1 MLKIRDFILVRSLNC
16 KRYNNPE
23 RLIIGIEDGYI
34 IPDSMI
40 VSVAKVVCY
49 KDFDIENNNLEIV
62 SDTDSVEFVVKTLY
76 KKEDKI
82 FYKIDGKK
90 HYLTEDEI
98 KKLNEFIAMVKQ
110 NKILKDYSYNDIK
123 EY

>member
-1 MLKIRDFILVRSLNC
+1 MLKIRDFILVRSLNG
-16 KRYNNPE
+16 KRCNNPE
-23 RLIIGIEDGYI
+23 RLIIGIRYGYN
-34 IPDSMI
+34 IPDYV

-62 SDTDSVEFVVKTLY
+62 NDTDSVEFVVKTLY

-90 HYLTEDEI
+90 HYLSEDEI
-98 KKLNEFIAMVKQ
+98 KKLNDFIAMVKQ
-110 NKILKDYSYNDIK
+110 NKILKDYSYDDIEK
-123 EY
+123 Y